1 MDTYLAWLREKGVRP
16 GEPAEIGLFAHSS
29 NGGIAIDSQGATSV
43 AGLFAA
49 GECAGGVHGAD
60 RIGGLASVSALV
72 FGRRAGI
79 SAACYAQEH
88 PVPWG
93 EMRLASPVCAVDDA
107 ASVVRRVGELMTNN
121 CLVNRTAE
129 GLGAVLDKLGGLERT
144 HLLPARQLDD
154 ARVARQSAD
163 ARAAIVAA
171 RLMAKAMLARDESLG
186 SHHRAD

>member
-1 MDTYLAWLREKGVRP
+1 MLL
-16 GEPAEIGLFAHSS
+16 
-29 NGGIAIDSQGATSV
+29 
-43 AGLFAA
+43 
-49 GECAGGVHGAD
+49 
-60 RIGGLASVSALV
+60 
-72 FGRRAGI
+72 
-79 SAACYAQEH
+79 
-88 PVPWG
+88 G